1 MMMIKLT
8 PKTTKA
14 LKIICGIAL
23 TLGLIWYLFATRI
36 TTLALYVMI
45 GMKAPLATRIECA
58 KETEGLVTEKF
69 SLPLLF
75 DQASKDGLRTF
86 WHYSYYASCLQNNGY
101 DHSGNPIPVST
112 VNDGRFINH
121 FGKFSLAMTDAKII
135 SNNQVDAD
143 YDDRLIISDLHW
155 RDHDIFVGFYK
166 KYDPKTI
173 SEMKSEW
180 THFPY
185 SDETFSSISIQDEIL
200 TASDSSGMRGC
211 LRLYDERPIII
222 YGQNLNSKV
231 CATTLESLQ
240 TVVY

>member
-1 MMMIKLT
+1 MIKLT
-8 PKTTKA
+8 PKTAKA

-112 VNDGRFINH
+112 ISDGRFINN

-155 RDHDIFVGFYK
+155 RDQDIFVGFYK

-211 LRLYDERPIII
+211 LRQWHDVPLVI
-222 YGQNLNSKV
+222 YGSTLRADE
-231 CATTLESLQ
+231 CTTLIKSLSD
-240 TVVY
+240 